1 MFSSCFFCAPRPHF
15 REVKYYVKIWS
26 QDGSATGPPSPVFP
40 LGRSGW
46 GELSH
51 PGKEP
56 AHPSG
61 ISRFNPFL
69 VNMMW
74 EREMMVCDC
83 STAARAGRKQ
93 PPPPSPTG
101 SRLRGKPPGRISIL
115 LHRFITI
122 QHFPLHFDKSLKKA
136 GFAQSPTSPP
146 TQLSWQFWQC
156 QVCQYHWLAGP
167 PAPKMILL
175 VWDRA
180 YIVSGVWWVG
190 QSPNELLQ
198 NWQSHE
204 LRRTIT
210 RRRSSLL
217 SIKIRLMHEP

>member
-93 PPPPSPTG
+93 PPPPSQTG

-122 QHFPLHFDKSLKKA
+122 QHFPLHFDKSLKTVV
-136 GFAQSPTSPP
+136 FDPIPHLT
-146 TQLSWQFWQC
+146 
-156 QVCQYHWLAGP
+156 
-167 PAPKMILL
+167 
-175 VWDRA
+175 
-180 YIVSGVWWVG
+180 
-190 QSPNELLQ
+190 LQ
-198 NWQSHE
+198 PSYPGNSDNV
-204 LRRTIT
+204 RFVNIT
-210 RRRSSLL
+210 D
-217 SIKIRLMHEP
+217 